1 MFPGR
6 SDGIINRFAFRP
18 NAARGNWI
26 LVEIASWKGHDKEMR
41 LLISFLFLLTF
52 GSAASAGWDLN
63 DVSYLMPLPA
73 DIQDNNLLKIDTSG
87 KGGPL
92 LPEHLVNK
100 IPVLSF
106 QQDRAESNRLMRA
119 LAVRIDPCFPL
130 PTPQSCQAQIRLV
143 WQPLELSPRGQ
154 VQTIDAALHSFYVL
168 TEGEFKSL
176 LGDLQE
182 WKKKNPVNTRGLPLQ
197 VHPAWRE
204 GADSPSLVE
213 FLSVIKKY
221 IGQANLTRITAMVLR
236 GNADMWAFAGF
247 EVREN
252 SVVMFPVARLGDRL
266 SQAFVNLAV
275 PADHFAGGGISPQPK
290 GADTLNKITA
300 ESILVETGEEE
311 TVISEAQA
319 AYRAENPH
327 RFTPESMDCVS
338 CHVARPALQWVL
350 NKRPELKVD
359 QIWNDEVYRNA
370 KYDLDNVSPQFWS
383 TQNIRAFGYFGK
395 DIAISQRVINES
407 AEVADLVRAFVSV
420 K

>member
-1 MFPGR
+1 
-6 SDGIINRFAFRP
+6 
-18 NAARGNWI
+18 
-26 LVEIASWKGHDKEMR
+26 MR
-41 LLISFLFLLTF
+41 RLISFLALLAF
-52 GSAASAGWDLN
+52 GSAASADWDLN

-73 DIQDNNLLKIDTSG
+73 DIQDNQLLKIDTTG

-92 LPEHLVNK
+92 LPENLVNK

-106 QQDRAESNRLMRA
+106 QQEREESNRLMRA

-143 WQPLELSPRGQ
+143 WQPLELSSRGQ
-154 VQTIDAALHSFYVL
+154 VQAIDAALHSFYVL

-182 WKKKNPVNTRGLPLQ
+182 WKRKNPVNTRGLPLQ
-197 VHPAWRE
+197 VHPAWRN
-204 GADSPSLVE
+204 GAESPSLVE
-213 FLSVIKKY
+213 FLSIVKKY

-252 SVVMFPVARLGDRL
+252 NVVMFPVARLGDRL

-300 ESILVETGEEE
+300 ESILVETGEED
-311 TVISEAQA
+311 TVITEAQA

-359 QIWNDEVYRNA
+359 QIWNDEIYRNA
-370 KYDLDNVSPQFWS
+370 KYNLDNMSPQFWS